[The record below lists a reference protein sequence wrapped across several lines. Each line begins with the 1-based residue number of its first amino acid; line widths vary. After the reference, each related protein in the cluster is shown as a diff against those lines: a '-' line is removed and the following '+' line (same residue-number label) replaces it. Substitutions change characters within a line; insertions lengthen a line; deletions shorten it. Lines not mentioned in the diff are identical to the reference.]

1 VNASYERQAR
11 CHLIV
16 EIATTGHTLREA
28 LTELAERLGDGK
40 QGAAQAPILTNVSG

>member
-16 EIATTGHTLREA
+16 EIATTEQTLREA
-28 LTELAERLGDGK
+28 FTELAEHLGGGK
-40 QGAAQAPILTNVSG
+40 QEAAQAPILINVSG